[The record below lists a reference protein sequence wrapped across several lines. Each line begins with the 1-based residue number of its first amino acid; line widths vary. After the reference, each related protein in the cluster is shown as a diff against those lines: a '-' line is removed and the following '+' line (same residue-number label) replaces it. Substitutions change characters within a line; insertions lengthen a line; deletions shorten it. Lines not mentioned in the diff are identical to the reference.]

1 MFVMTFSILG
11 QLKGP
16 IISVYYGL
24 DPEQFGSLQNLTN
37 RPFPIMKELILSSQL
52 VPAKFVLLRVGYT
65 YEALAVRV
73 FAVPLNPSESQTKR
87 VY

>member
-1 MFVMTFSILG
+1 
-11 QLKGP
+11 
-16 IISVYYGL
+16 
-24 DPEQFGSLQNLTN
+24 
-37 RPFPIMKELILSSQL
+37 MKELILSSQL